1 MNMLGVIIGLI
12 LGFIATVALEA
23 LVVYL
28 VLIRD
33 KRKLNKENV

>member
-1 MNMLGVIIGLI
+1 MIQFVIGAIIGALAI
-12 LGFIATVALEA
+12 VALEA

-33 KRKLNKENV
+33 KRKLNKEG